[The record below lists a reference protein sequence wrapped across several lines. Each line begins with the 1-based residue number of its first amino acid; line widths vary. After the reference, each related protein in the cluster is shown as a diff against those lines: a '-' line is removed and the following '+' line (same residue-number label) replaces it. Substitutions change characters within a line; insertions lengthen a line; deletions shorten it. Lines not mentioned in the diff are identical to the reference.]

1 MESIYENRIRPRKRT
16 YLTAPLGLFILAI
29 LVYFGSTWLSV
40 EIWDIYYSQ
49 LVFPGSYDID
59 LSEPGGYS
67 FFYEFETTVG
77 DVNYHTPEN
86 PEKLS
91 IRVVSRTGEELQIQ
105 KQEGGTIELN
115 DRKIKPI
122 ATIFV
127 LTPGR
132 YRISASAVL
141 EIEQQKFVLSL
152 GQDIPIV
159 YWILALMHSIFAGI
173 LAVAGLFSPLV
184 VWRSRRVSRQFLA
197 REAAK
202 RTNR

>member
-16 YLTAPLGLFILAI
+16 YLTAPLGLFVLAI

-40 EIWDIYYSQ
+40 EIWDMYYSQ

-59 LSEPGGYS
+59 LSEAGGYS
-67 FFYEFETTVG
+67 FFYEYETTVG
-77 DVNYHTPEN
+77 DVNYHTPEK

-91 IRVVSRTGEELQIQ
+91 IRVVSRTGEDLQIQ
-105 KQEGGTIELN
+105 KEEGGTIELN

-122 ATIFV
+122 ATFFV

-141 EIEQQKFVLSL
+141 DLDQQKFVLSL

-159 YWILALMHSIFAGI
+159 YWILALMHSVFAGI